1 MSMAKQH
8 HDSASRRSLHPQ
20 GAGKRSYQKALRQA
34 ETNRTAF
41 YRGKSLTLQQLGG
54 TPAALPSERTSKPK
68 RANAHKNKIRYL
80 SWNAGALTTGV
91 WEELLSLL
99 ETDLFSEVKIVVV
112 QETHRRGSWQFSK
125 SGWHVVSS
133 GTYNEQGAGVLIMV
147 HGSLCK
153 AKDIRFNEIL
163 PGRLLHVRIPGE
175 SFSLDVISFYQ
186 FVWRSKQTLTQ
197 NQEQRKDALAKLS
210 RTIAMLPQRNS
221 LLIAGDFNTSLKPDK
236 KHVGPCTIGFS
247 RLGQRGTK
255 DLQGLLEKHKLVAAN
270 TWSVRKPATHV
281 QGNSVSQID
290 FVLLRQSQARGPG
303 KSCSPCRQFPVATWR
318 EGSRHYPLVG
328 GLVHS
333 RSYSAQ
339 PVKTYDQAHM
349 EECYRAEHDSV
360 NNYARIVDGD
370 LEGAEP
376 SWALLRH
383 TMEKALQ
390 LEFPRQRTAHRR
402 FSEGLWAYRR
412 ILRELPDFL
421 LALADLHRQLKQR
434 IVWRTWAAIAW
445 QSAAA
450 RHAKRRKFEQR
461 QKLIDEQLAQAEAKS
476 SKDGSH
482 SLYKVIRSFKTGK
495 PHERVQLRDE
505 QGRFLTAKEERKVLE
520 EYSKDLFGTGDDFQL
535 QGSAGSLGITPSDVT
550 DQLRSIK
557 LGKAVP
563 RDCPPIVAWRSPGP
577 VAHRHIADL
586 LNQEAQA
593 PSMDP
598 KITSSSISWL
608 PKPPKKPDKPA
619 SLRPIGVIAPEGK
632 VLAGHLRKQL
642 KPALQ
647 AAMSEVTQFGFVPGP
662 RGTEEAI
669 CKALTHVD
677 EARRRAN
684 QTQRQAGRGHRGLTL
699 RGSLT
704 FSVDMSKAFDM
715 VDRRRLRESLELAE
729 ADPFLID
736 LVGKLHIQ
744 ALYDM
749 TANDQAF
756 SIATRRGIKQ
766 GCKLAPSLFAF
777 ATFRLGE
784 QSDIDMLQRILT
796 MYADDTLLQRHFDD
810 KQQLQE
816 ALQLCDLLL
825 DQLTELGF
833 KVNPEK
839 SALLLQMHGGSAQQI
854 RQSLMTT
861 KQGVKY
867 AQLPSGRLIA
877 LKSQVPYSGIVISYQ
892 D

>member
-1 MSMAKQH
+1 M
-8 HDSASRRSLHPQ
+8 
-20 GAGKRSYQKALRQA
+20 
-34 ETNRTAF
+34 
-41 YRGKSLTLQQLGG
+41 
-54 TPAALPSERTSKPK
+54 
-68 RANAHKNKIRYL
+68 
-80 SWNAGALTTGV
+80 
-91 WEELLSLL
+91 LSLL
-99 ETDLFSEVKIVVV
+99 ETDPFSEVKLVVV
-112 QETHRRGSWQFSK
+112 QETHWRGSWQFSK

-133 GTYNEQGAGVLIMV
+133 GTHNEQGAGVLIMV

-175 SFSLDVISFYQ
+175 KFSLDVISFYQ

-210 RTIAMLPQRNS
+210 QTIAMLPQRNS

-236 KHVGPCTIGFS
+236 KHVGPCTIGLS

-281 QGNSVSQID
+281 QGNSISQID
-290 FVLLRQSQARGPG
+290 FALLRQSQARGPG
-303 KSCSPCRQFPVATWR
+303 KSCSPCRHFPVAIWR
-318 EGSRHYPLVG
+318 EGSRHYPLLG

-339 PVKTYDQAHM
+339 PVKTYDQASM
-349 EECYRAEHDSV
+349 EACYRAEHDSV
-360 NNYARIVDGD
+360 NNYARMVDTD

-376 SWALLRH
+376 SWELLRQ
-383 TMEKALQ
+383 TMEKAMQ
-390 LEFPRQRTAHRR
+390 LEFPKKRTDHHR
-402 FSEGLWAYRR
+402 FSEGLWDYRR
-412 ILRELPDFL
+412 TLRDVL
-421 LALADLHRQLKQR
+421 LAIADLHRQLKQR
-434 IVWRTWAAIAW
+434 IVWRTWAVVAR

-461 QKLIDEQLAQAEAKS
+461 QQLIDEQLAQAEAKS

-495 PHERVQLRDE
+495 PHERVLLRDE
-505 QGRFLTAKEERKVLE
+505 QGRFLTAKEERQVLE
-520 EYSKDLFGTGDDFQL
+520 DYSKDLFGTGDDFQL
-535 QGSAGSLGITPSDVT
+535 QGSSGSLGITSSDVM

-557 LGKAVP
+557 VGKAVP
-563 RDCPPIVAWRSPGP
+563 RDCPPIVAWRSLGP
-577 VAHRHIADL
+577 VAHRHIASL
-586 LNQEAQA
+586 LNKEAQA

-642 KPALQ
+642 KPTLQ
-647 AAMSEVTQFGFVPGP
+647 AAMSEVTQFGFVPG

-677 EARRRAN
+677 EARRRAS
-684 QTQRQAGRGHRGLTL
+684 QAQRQAGRGHRGLTL
-699 RGSLT
+699 QGSLT

-715 VDRRRLRESLELAE
+715 VDRRRLRESLELAD

-749 TANDQAF
+749 TASDQAF

-777 ATFRLGE
+777 ATFLLFRRLGE
-784 QSDIDMLQRILT
+784 QCDIAALQRILT
-796 MYADDTLLQRHFDD
+796 MYADDTLLQMHFND
-810 KQQLQE
+810 KQQLQ
-816 ALQLCDLLL
+816 AYVTC
-825 DQLTELGF
+825 F
-833 KVNPEK
+833 WV
-839 SALLLQMHGGSAQQI
+839 
-854 RQSLMTT
+854 SLRSLAS
-861 KQGVKY
+861 K
-867 AQLPSGRLIA
+867 
-877 LKSQVPYSGIVISYQ
+877 
-892 D
+892 